1 MNRLTIGM
9 VLNAV
14 ALGASVILTLLA
26 MSLGNEIL
34 IIFSL
39 VTSLI
44 LAILLT
50 TWEEKKKVYK
60 KDDYDY
66 DYDEDLMEREHF
78 EKDHL
83 NAGPLEGYE
92 EKPETLGDLPV
103 LKELNK
109 QLKNQK

>member
-9 VLNAV
+9 VLNAI

-44 LAILLT
+44 LTVLLT
-50 TWEEKKKVYK
+50 TWK
-60 KDDYDY
+60 
-66 DYDEDLMEREHF
+66 ER
-78 EKDHL
+78 K
-83 NAGPLEGYE
+83 
-92 EKPETLGDLPV
+92 
-103 LKELNK
+103 
-109 QLKNQK
+109 